1 MNPDRNLPPDLDA
14 RLRDEPDADDLAAM
28 WDLLGEAR
36 PAEATSDTDAAWDR
50 LRAATLDAPRLASD
64 RPAVRSRRRSRWVW
78 APVIATAL
86 VAVAGWIYVAV
97 PVSVTAPAGAF
108 VTVALP
114 DGSDV
119 ELNSGSALSYARG
132 FWRLPFVAADE
143 RTVQL
148 SGEAYFDV
156 ERGARPF
163 VVETADARV
172 RVLGTAFNVRSRD
185 DAGTI
190 VTVEEGRVE
199 VLGATEAVV
208 LGAGQRSRVVGGTP
222 SAPEEAAVTQAMVW
236 RERGFAVQEQPL
248 GAILREL
255 ERRYALDI
263 DLRATDAAGDTLTLY
278 FSGPTTAEAIL
289 RDLCTARDLRF
300 RRTSTGFEVY

>member
-1 MNPDRNLPPDLDA
+1 MNADRTLPPDLDA
-14 RLRDEPDADDLAAM
+14 RLRDEPDADELAAM
-28 WDLLGEAR
+28 WDLLSEAR
-36 PAEATSDTDAAWDR
+36 PADAPSDTDAAWAR
-50 LRAATLDAPRLASD
+50 LRDTTLDAPLRAAD
-64 RPAVRSRRRSRWVW
+64 RPAVRSRHRARWL
-78 APVIATAL
+78 APVL
-86 VAVAGWIYVAV
+86 AVALLILAGWLYVAV
-97 PVSVTAPAGAF
+97 PVSVTAAAGAF

-114 DGSDV
+114 DGSAV
-119 ELNSGSALSYARG
+119 ELNSGSTLTYARG

-143 RTVQL
+143 RAVRL

-185 DAGTI
+185 GAGTV

-199 VLGATEAVV
+199 VAGASEAVV

-222 SAPEEAAVTQAMVW
+222 SAPESAAVTQAMAW

-278 FSGPTTAEAIL
+278 FPQPTTAEAIL
-289 RDLCTARDLRF
+289 RDLCTARELRY